1 MTTRAKKTED
11 QDLPVVGIY
20 MKLWKAKNQMGKVM
34 KNSTNP
40 HFKKSYADL
49 NALLEVIEP
58 VLLENGLLLLQ
69 PIQENKV
76 VTQIIDIDS
85 GDRIESFIDLPV
97 SNNAQQLGSAVT
109 YFRRYSLQSIMSMQ
123 AVDDDGNE
131 AAKSKPAM
139 PADRFQKGIDK
150 VAAGEMTVDAFK
162 KAVSSYELTEVQQ
175 KSILLL

>member
-1 MTTRAKKTED
+1 MTTRAKKEEQPEVMT
-11 QDLPVVGIY
+11 GIY
-20 MKLWKAKNQMGKVM
+20 RKLWKAKNEMGKVA
-34 KNSTNP
+34 KNATNP

-58 VLLENGLLLLQ
+58 VLLENGLLLIQ

-76 VTQIIDIDS
+76 VTKIIDIDS
-85 GDRIESFIDLPV
+85 GDSIESYIDLPV
-97 SNNAQQLGSAVT
+97 CNNAQHFASFVT

-131 AAKSKPAM
+131 AAKSKPTM

-175 KSILLL
+175 KAILLL